1 MKLLLKTD
9 RCDSVGV
16 RHAWQGGWLQGA
28 TGGQFSQRAE
38 VALSPV
44 CVNSQPGAAQ
54 ALPLVCDTVPV
65 WYRLSLAG
73 VLLILVLLSACTTPA
88 VQTPDAVRTQ
98 PAGTGPILS
107 PAVQQA
113 TQTLLRTPETVH
125 LWEPFPLPGKVFA
138 PFEATQVLG
147 RQALGVS
154 ANESVSIL
162 RQRTDSAPVQAGQL
176 NFAWKVDALAAGA
189 DLSDAEYE
197 DSPVRVVLAFDGDRT
212 RLSSRV
218 HMLSEL
224 TRLLTGEPLPYA
236 TLAYVWSNTEP
247 VGTVILNP
255 RTDRIR
261 KLVVASG
268 TEALGQWRD
277 HQRDV
282 QADFVRAFGET
293 PGPLLAVALMTDT
306 DNTQS
311 RLSAWYGALK
321 LQAHTGT
328 VP

>member
-9 RCDSVGV
+9 RGDSLG
-16 RHAWQGGWLQGA
+16 RLQRA
-28 TGGQFSQRAE
+28 TGSQSSQRAG
-38 VALSPV
+38 VAPSPV
-44 CVNSQPGAAQ
+44 CVNSQSGATQ
-54 ALPLVCDTVPV
+54 VLPLVCNAVLLGALV
-65 WYRLSLAG
+65 G
-73 VLLILVLLSACTTPA
+73 VLPLLSACTTPT
-88 VQTPDAVRTQ
+88 VQTLEGVQTQ
-98 PAGTGPILS
+98 PASTGPTLN
-107 PAVQQA
+107 PAAQRA
-113 TQTLLRTPETVH
+113 TQVLLRTPEALH
-125 LWEPFPLPGKVFA
+125 PWELFPLPGKVLA
-138 PFEATQVLG
+138 PFEATEVLG
-147 RQALGVS
+147 RQALRVV
-154 ANESVSIL
+154 ANQSVSIL
-162 RQRTDSAPVQAGQL
+162 RQRTDSVPVQAGQL

-212 RLSSRV
+212 RLSSRTHV
-218 HMLSEL
+218 LSEL

-268 TEALGQWRD
+268 TEALGQWHD

-282 QADFVRAFGET
+282 QADFVRAFGEA

-311 RLSAWYGALK
+311 RLSAWYGGLR